1 MGPFLRNQWYT
12 AATSAELGAKPLA
25 RTICNEPMVIF
36 RGENGEVAALTDRCP
51 HRKAPLSSGEVVG
64 NDIQCGYHGIR
75 FAADGACTHVP
86 GDAPV
91 GRNFRAR
98 SFPARE
104 MHGLIFVWLGE
115 ADLAD
120 PALIPDFSEN
130 VKQGWA
136 GVHGTIY
143 VNGNYQ
149 LLVDN
154 LLDLTHVVF
163 VHKSTLGGSGVA
175 EAPLEVSVEGNIV
188 RAQRIMHN
196 VDTSPI
202 YKAARNLQGKIDRWQ
217 IIEFR
222 PPIYVRITLGARE
235 AGGDLPIG
243 TPTHVVLNSLT
254 PETERTTWY
263 FWSTVRPWALDDE
276 RVSKIYKDMTD
287 TAFAEDTTLVAQQ
300 QALIDSDPT
309 GTPLV
314 SLAFDRAA
322 LAARRI
328 VKRKLEEE
336 TSASAL
342 APRVPAKAGSEGAH
356 REAQIARE

>member
-1 MGPFLRNQWYT
+1 
-12 AATSAELGAKPLA
+12 
-25 RTICNEPMVIF
+25 MVIF
-36 RGENGEVAALTDRCP
+36 RGQGGGVAALTDRCP
-51 HRKAPLSSGEVVG
+51 HRKAPLSAGEVVG
-64 NDIQCGYHGIR
+64 DDIQCGYHGIR

-86 GDAPV
+86 GGAQI

-98 SFPARE
+98 SFPVRE
-104 MHGLIFVWLGE
+104 THGLIFVWLGE
-115 ADLAD
+115 AALAD

-130 VKQGWA
+130 VKAVGPA
-136 GVHGTIY
+136 CHGTIY
-143 VNGNYQ
+143 VKGNYQ

-175 EAPLEVSVEGNIV
+175 EAPLEVEVDGDMV
-188 RAQRIMHN
+188 RAQRVMHN

-202 YKAARNLQGKIDRWQ
+202 YKAARGLHGKIDRWQ
-217 IIEFR
+217 LLQFQ
-222 PPIYVRITLGARE
+222 PPIYVRVTLGARE
-235 AGGDLPIG
+235 AGSDLPIG

-276 RVSKIYKDMTD
+276 KVSKIYKDMTD

-309 GTPLV
+309 GSPLV

-322 LAARRI
+322 MSARRI
-328 VKRKLEEE
+328 IRRKLEEE
-336 TSASAL
+336 AAAEAQAQARPATASPAL
-342 APRVPAKAGSEGAH
+342 ASSNT
-356 REAQIARE
+356 

>member
-1 MGPFLRNQWYT
+1 MAPFLRNQWYT
-12 AATSAELGAKPLA
+12 AATTAELGEKPLA
-25 RTICNEPMVIF
+25 RTICNEPMVLF
-36 RGENGEVAALTDRCP
+36 RTTEGVAALTDRCP
-51 HRKAPLSSGEVVG
+51 HRKAPLSAGEVIG
-64 NDIQCGYHGIR
+64 NDIQCGYHGLR

-86 GDAPV
+86 GNAPV

-98 SFPARE
+98 SFPVRE
-104 MHGLIFVWLGE
+104 VHGLIFVWLGE
-115 ADLAD
+115 VALAD

-130 VKQGWA
+130 VKPGWA

-143 VNGNYQ
+143 VKGSYQ
-149 LLVDN
+149 LLIDN
-154 LLDLTHVVF
+154 LLDLTHVVY

-175 EAPLEVSVEGNIV
+175 ESPLEVSVDGDMV
-188 RAQRIMHN
+188 RAQRIMHH

-202 YKAARNLQGKIDRWQ
+202 YKAARGLHGKIDRWQ
-217 IIEFR
+217 LLQFE
-222 PPIYVRITLGARE
+222 PPVYVRVTLGARE

-276 RVSKIYKDMTD
+276 KVSKIYKDMTD
-287 TAFAEDTTLVAQQ
+287 TAFAEDTEMVARQ

-309 GTPLV
+309 GAPLV

-336 TSASAL
+336 ETLTARAAMASGESASRT
-342 APRVPAKAGSEGAH
+342 PTPAAH
-356 REAQIARE
+356 

>member
-1 MGPFLRNQWYT
+1 M
-12 AATSAELGAKPLA
+12 
-25 RTICNEPMVIF
+25 
-36 RGENGEVAALTDRCP
+36 
-51 HRKAPLSSGEVVG
+51 
-64 NDIQCGYHGIR
+64 
-75 FAADGACTHVP
+75 P
-86 GDAPV
+86 GDAQI

-98 SFPARE
+98 SFPVRE
-104 MHGLIFVWLGE
+104 MHGLIFAWLGE
-115 ADLAD
+115 AALAD

-130 VKQGWA
+130 VKQGWT
-136 GVHGTIY
+136 GVHGTIH
-143 VNGNYQ
+143 VKGNYQ
-149 LLVDN
+149 LLIDN

-175 EAPLEVSVEGNIV
+175 EAPLEVEVDGDIV

-202 YKAARNLQGKIDRWQ
+202 YKAARGLHGKIDRWQ
-217 IIEFR
+217 LLQFQ

-276 RVSKIYKDMTD
+276 KVSKIYKDMTD

-309 GTPLV
+309 GSPLV

-322 LAARRI
+322 MSARRI
-328 VKRKLEEE
+328 VRRKLEEE
-336 TSASAL
+336 AA
-342 APRVPAKAGSEGAH
+342 A
-356 REAQIARE
+356 EAQRVKPAPAAAAHA

>member
-12 AATSAELGAKPLA
+12 AATSAELGQKPLA

-36 RGENGEVAALTDRCP
+36 RGQDGEVAALTDRCP
-51 HRKAPLSSGEVVG
+51 HRKAPLSAGEIVG

-75 FAADGACTHVP
+75 FASDGACTHVP
-86 GDAPV
+86 GGAQI

-98 SFPARE
+98 SFPVRE

-115 ADLAD
+115 AALAD

-130 VKQGWA
+130 VKAGWA

-143 VNGNYQ
+143 VKGNYQ

-175 EAPLEVSVEGNIV
+175 EAPLEVEVDGDMV

-202 YKAARNLQGKIDRWQ
+202 YKAARGLTRQDRPLAAPAVPAADLCADHARRARGGLRPADRHAHPCGAQQPHAGDRAHHLVFLVDGAAVGARRREGVENLQGHDRHG
-217 IIEFR
+217 
-222 PPIYVRITLGARE
+222 VRRGHDLG
-235 AGGDLPIG
+235 
-243 TPTHVVLNSLT
+243 
-254 PETERTTWY
+254 
-263 FWSTVRPWALDDE
+263 
-276 RVSKIYKDMTD
+276 
-287 TAFAEDTTLVAQQ
+287 
-300 QALIDSDPT
+300 
-309 GTPLV
+309 
-314 SLAFDRAA
+314 RAA
-322 LAARRI
+322 AGADRQRSRPARRW
-328 VKRKLEEE
+328 
-336 TSASAL
+336 
-342 APRVPAKAGSEGAH
+342 
-356 REAQIARE
+356 